1 MLEQWKCS
9 SSNSV
14 GVHEKEKIGMKL
26 VFAPKSMPI
35 SLVNFFGKKFSPYY
49 WFPALLGLN

>member
-1 MLEQWKCS
+1 
-9 SSNSV
+9 V

-35 SLVNFFGKKFSPYY
+35 SLVNFLVKNSAPIIDFLPC
-49 WFPALLGLN
+49 